1 MIFHWMAKNNR
12 KCVCGGADAGKE
24 WLVVMDKVIRHV
36 TKCYKEKKR
45 DTALNRKRA
54 CVCTKK
60 KKNYANLLLGI
71 YASEGQHLLIRKI
84 SAQKNP
90 NYPIAIYMYHNSI
103 PGEWNPKG
111 SLLSF
116 SSFN

>member
-1 MIFHWMAKNNR
+1 MIFHWMAKNNT

-60 KKNYANLLLGI
+60 KKKTMPI
-71 YASEGQHLLIRKI
+71 YYLEFMRPRDSTC
-84 SAQKNP
+84 
-90 NYPIAIYMYHNSI
+90 
-103 PGEWNPKG
+103 
-111 SLLSF
+111 
-116 SSFN
+116 